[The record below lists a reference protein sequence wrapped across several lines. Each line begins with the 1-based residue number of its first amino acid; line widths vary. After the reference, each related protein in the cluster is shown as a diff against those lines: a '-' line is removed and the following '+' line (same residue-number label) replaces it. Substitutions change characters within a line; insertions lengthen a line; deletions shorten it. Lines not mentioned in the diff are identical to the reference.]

1 MKAQGQDLSFQQL
14 SGAIDT
20 MSDALNYLLKARP
33 EALGHY
39 FAFLKDAG
47 KHLDPKTRNLISVI
61 TKVHAQTDR
70 GLRQY
75 LRRALREGC
84 TPAEVLDALLMA
96 FPALGLSRILWAVDV
111 ILSMN
116 LPGFELP
123 QPTPA
128 AQWHELMP
136 TAALSDGVVVRC
148 EADGRGL
155 FVYRNKR
162 SYRVY
167 DSRCPHQGT
176 DMPELAAHGAT
187 LTCPKHGWAFD
198 AKGGDCIKK
207 GNSPLQRIE
216 SKVVTGRLLA
226 FW

>member
-1 MKAQGQDLSFQQL
+1 
-14 SGAIDT
+14 

-61 TKVHAQTDR
+61 TKVHSQTDR

-84 TPAEVLDALLMA
+84 SAVEVLDALLMA
-96 FPALGLSRILWAVDV
+96 FPALGLAKIIWAVDI
-111 ILSMN
+111 ILDMK
-116 LPGFELP
+116 LPEFEDSAVTRLV
-123 QPTPA
+123 A
-128 AQWHELMP
+128 NAGQWHEVM
-136 TAALSDGVVVRC
+136 ASIAVRDGEVTHIEC
-148 EADGRGL
+148 DGQGL
-155 FVYRNKR
+155 FIYRNKR
-162 SYRVY
+162 TISVY
-167 DSRCPHQGT
+167 DSRCPHQST
-176 DMPELAAHGAT
+176 DIPELALKGHT

-198 AKGGDCIKK
+198 IKSGECIKN
-207 GNSPLQRIE
+207 GNSPLKRIE
-216 SKVVTGRLLA
+216 SKVVKSRLLA